1 MRSPCPKEPNRL
13 CLYAGL
19 GHNVTIVRIIADDLT
34 GALDAAAPLV
44 GLAGP
49 LPVFWD
55 AAAARGAGASFAL
68 DTESRDRPAPAEGWL
83 AALCGADLAY
93 KKIDSLLRGRT
104 VDEIAACL
112 ASGRFASAVIA
123 PAFPAQQRITRDARQ
138 YWRPAPT
145 AAWQPVAVELM
156 AELRRRGLPVHHARS
171 SGEIAGRG
179 LFLCDA
185 TSEDDLAAIVGA
197 GRGLTTP
204 LLWIGTAGLARAL
217 VGPSG
222 PALPIPLPTP
232 LLLVI
237 GSHHPVTLAQ
247 VQQLTA
253 HAPEA
258 AATIRLDCTDAVAAV
273 EALAATLA
281 ARGRAALVFALP
293 DGTGADVA
301 GPLFD
306 RVMALAIGQVAPPR
320 SLVVT
325 GGATLFRLA
334 RALGARS
341 LLVTGELMPGI
352 AASHLEGGRWPG
364 ATVLSKS
371 GAFGA
376 PDLLVRWRQRAR
388 S

>member
-1 MRSPCPKEPNRL
+1 MTL
-13 CLYAGL
+13 
-19 GHNVTIVRIIADDLT
+19 VRIVADDLT

-49 LPVFWD
+49 LPVYWD
-55 AAAARGAGASFAL
+55 ARAAIEARASYAL
-68 DTESRDRPAPAEGWL
+68 DSESRHVPAPVQWFD
-83 AALCGADLAY
+83 ALCGADLAF

-104 VDEIAACL
+104 VDEVGACL
-112 ASGRFASAVIA
+112 QSGRFASAVIA
-123 PAFPAQQRITRDARQ
+123 PAFPAQQRITRGGRQ
-138 YWRPAPT
+138 YWRPASPT
-145 AAWQPVAVELM
+145 AWRPVEVDLM
-156 AELRRRGLPVHHARS
+156 MELRRRGLPVSHAPS
-171 SGEIAGRG
+171 ADEVAGRG
-179 LFLCDA
+179 FFLCDA
-185 TSEDDLAAIVGA
+185 ATEDDLAGIVRA
-197 GRGLTTP
+197 GRALSAP
-204 LLWIGTAGLARAL
+204 LLWIGTAGLARSLAGSATATPDAAL
-217 VGPSG
+217 E
-222 PALPIPLPTP
+222 TP

-247 VQQLTA
+247 LEQLA
-253 HAPEA
+253 AQVPEA
-258 AATIRLDCTDAVAAV
+258 AMTVRLDSRDLATVV
-273 EALAATLA
+273 EALGAALA

-293 DGTGADVA
+293 DGTGAAVA

-306 RVMALAIGQVAPPR
+306 RGMALAIEQLEPPR

-325 GGATLFRLA
+325 GGATLFRLV

-352 AASHLEGGRWPG
+352 AVAQLEDGRWPG

-376 PDLLVRWRQRAR
+376 PDLLVRWWQLAQ

>member
-1 MRSPCPKEPNRL
+1 M
-13 CLYAGL
+13 
-19 GHNVTIVRIIADDLT
+19 TIIRIIADDLT

-44 GLAGP
+44 RLAGAM
-49 LPVFWD
+49 PVLWD
-55 AAAARGAGASFAL
+55 AAAAAQARASFAL
-68 DTESRDRPAPAEGWL
+68 DSESRDRPASAECWL
-83 AALCGADLAY
+83 AALRGADVAY

-104 VDEIAACL
+104 VEEIAACL
-112 ASGRFASAVIA
+112 ASGRFGSAVIA
-123 PAFPAQQRITRDARQ
+123 PAFPAQQRITRGGRQ
-138 YWRPAPT
+138 YWRPSPT
-145 AAWQPVAVELM
+145 TAWQPVGVELM
-156 AELRRRGLPVHHARS
+156 TELRRRGLPIRHARS
-171 SGEIAGRG
+171 SGDIAARG
-179 LFLCDA
+179 FFLCDA
-185 TSEDDLAAIVGA
+185 AAEDDLAAIVHA

-217 VGPSG
+217 AGPSG
-222 PALPIPLPTP
+222 PAVATALPPP

-247 VQQLTA
+247 VEQLAA
-253 HAPEA
+253 HAAEA
-258 AATIRLDCTDAVAAV
+258 VAIIRLDSSDLAAAV

-281 ARGRAALVFALP
+281 GQGRAALVFALP
-293 DGTGADVA
+293 DGTGADIA

-306 RVMALAIGQVAPPR
+306 RVMALAIERLAPPR

-352 AASHLEGGRWPG
+352 AVSRVEGGRWPG
-364 ATVLSKS
+364 AIVLSKS

-376 PDLLVRWRQRAR
+376 PDLLVRWWQRAR

>member
-1 MRSPCPKEPNRL
+1 VS
-13 CLYAGL
+13 
-19 GHNVTIVRIIADDLT
+19 IVRIVADDLT

-49 LPVFWD
+49 LPVSWGEGPAID
-55 AAAARGAGASFAL
+55 AGGSFAL
-68 DTESRDRPAPAEGWL
+68 DSESRERPAPAERWL
-83 AALCGADLAY
+83 AALRGADLAF

-104 VDEIAACL
+104 VDEITACL
-112 ASGRFASAVIA
+112 DSGYFASAVIA
-123 PAFPAQQRITRDARQ
+123 PAFPAQQRITRDGRQ

-145 AAWQPVAVELM
+145 AAWQPVEVELM
-156 AELRRRGLPVHHARS
+156 AELRRRGLPVRHARS
-171 SGEIAGRG
+171 SGDVAGRG

-185 TSEDDLAAIVGA
+185 VDEDDLAAIVHA
-197 GRGLTTP
+197 GRGLSAP
-204 LLWIGTAGLARAL
+204 VLWIGTAGLARAL
-217 VGPSG
+217 AGPSAPVGPT
-222 PALPIPLPTP
+222 PVPTP

-247 VQQLTA
+247 IGQLAA
-253 HAPEA
+253 HAPDA
-258 AATIRLDCTDAVAAV
+258 AATIRLDTADLAAAI
-273 EALAATLA
+273 EGLAAALAAE
-281 ARGRAALVFALP
+281 GRAALVFALP
-293 DGTGADVA
+293 DGTGAEIA

-306 RVMALAIGQVAPPR
+306 RVTALAIERVRPPR
-320 SLVVT
+320 CLVVT

-334 RALGARS
+334 RVLEARS

-352 AASHLEGGRWPG
+352 AVSRFEGGRWPG

-376 PDLLVRWRQRAR
+376 PDLLVRWWQGTQ